1 MPKGSEHLPPES
13 AYFLACNRNK
23 RSITV
28 NLKSP
33 GGMEVMKRLVKKSD
47 ILVEN
52 YISGKLA
59 EMGLGY
65 VHCAEWNPALI
76 YASISGER
84 DASGGFG

>member
-1 MPKGSEHLPPES
+1 
-13 AYFLACNRNK
+13 
-23 RSITV
+23 
-28 NLKSP
+28 
-33 GGMEVMKRLVKKSD
+33 MEVMRRLVKKSD

-65 VHCAEWNPALI
+65 AHCAEWNPALI